1 MKVVQLLPSQ
11 SLVESGADFSA
22 VQPKFDVV
30 YLIDHGVLGAFQ
42 SAIGNQSTGK
52 QEAHSDGCED
62 NTDDVKYSLGR
73 GNTRECLR
81 EIDGPDG
88 PIQR

>member
-1 MKVVQLLPSQ
+1 MEVVQLLPSQ
-11 SLVESGADFSA
+11 SLVEGITDFGA

-42 SAIGNQSTGK
+42 SAIDNQSTGK
-52 QEAHSDGCED
+52 QETHSDGYED
-62 NTDDVKYSLGR
+62 NTDDVKHNLGR
-73 GNTRECLR
+73 RNTRESLR
-81 EIDGPDG
+81 EIHGPDG